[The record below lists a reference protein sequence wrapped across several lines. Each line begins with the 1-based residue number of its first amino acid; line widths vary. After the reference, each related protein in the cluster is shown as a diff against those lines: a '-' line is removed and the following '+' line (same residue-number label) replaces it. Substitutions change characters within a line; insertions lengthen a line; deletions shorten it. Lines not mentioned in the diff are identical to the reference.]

1 MTRFQK
7 LSLAS
12 TAATVLLVA
21 IGGLV
26 RATKSGLGCGTDWPH
41 CRGQLLPAMEN
52 RAVVIEYSHRATA
65 TLVVVLIACLAL
77 AAFADHRR
85 SPWIL
90 WPSVTAFG
98 LVIVQAILGA
108 VVVKLELEA
117 VSVVLH
123 LFTAMLLLG
132 LLVYITAAG
141 FASSGKL
148 APSDESISKQTG
160 FGASS
165 VLLLMLVGSYVSGRG
180 AGNVFNDWPLMN
192 GKLVPDLGF
201 QLAALH
207 FLHRALALIVAVIVV
222 AVALK
227 VIRRKEELPLQATL
241 IHAAIG
247 LFGLEILIGALNV
260 WTNLNAAAV
269 TAHLLVGSLIWASLV
284 GAAATSHPAMSR
296 VAQEAS
302 TMSTRPVLEGS

>member
-12 TAATVLLVA
+12 TAATILLVA

-41 CRGQLLPAMEN
+41 CHGGLVPSMEN
-52 RAVVIEYSHRATA
+52 RAVVIEYSHRVTA
-65 TLVVVLIACLAL
+65 TVVVVLLACLAL

-85 SPWIL
+85 SPRIL
-90 WPSVTAFG
+90 WPSVAAFG
-98 LVIVQAILGA
+98 LVMVQAILGA

-132 LLVYITAAG
+132 LLVYITVAG
-141 FASSGKL
+141 FAASGRV
-148 APSDESISKQTG
+148 AASDGSISNLTG
-160 FGASS
+160 FAASS
-165 VLLLMLVGSYVSGRG
+165 VLLLLLVGSYVSGRG

-192 GKLVPDLGF
+192 GTLVPDLSF

-207 FLHRALALIVAVIVV
+207 FLHRALALLVAIIVLVV
-222 AVALK
+222 AMK
-227 VIRRKEELPLQATL
+227 VIRRKQQLPLQAKL
-241 IHAAIG
+241 MHAAIG
-247 LFGLEILIGALNV
+247 LFGVEVLIGALNV

-269 TAHLLVGSLIWASLV
+269 TAHLLAGSLIWASLV
-284 GAAATSHPAMSR
+284 GTAVTSHPAMER
-296 VAQEAS
+296 VAKEALTLS
-302 TMSTRPVLEGS
+302 ARPVLEGS